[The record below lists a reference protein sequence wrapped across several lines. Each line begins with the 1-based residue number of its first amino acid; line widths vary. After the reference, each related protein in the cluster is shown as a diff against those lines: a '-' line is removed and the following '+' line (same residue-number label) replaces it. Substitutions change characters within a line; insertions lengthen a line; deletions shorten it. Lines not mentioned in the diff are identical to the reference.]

1 MTMTEQSIRRKGNE
15 NKSNKTSVLIVGYNT
30 VLVFNYDLQP
40 IRRSVVKER
49 PVIRELKVC
58 HAVDILSK
66 S

>member
-1 MTMTEQSIRRKGNE
+1 
-15 NKSNKTSVLIVGYNT
+15 VLIVGYNT